1 MVPMRRAIVVLT
13 VLAAALAPGIAAAQS
28 PPPAPATPV
37 VVIKVEGA
45 IDRILMSYVSD
56 RLAAAERRG
65 AVVVLQL
72 NTSGS
77 LNQDG
82 LGLASRVAAMR
93 VPVVAWVGPVPAKA
107 AGAGLLLMYAASLAA
122 VAPGSQ
128 TGPLQPIDLGHPD
141 AGGDAGLA
149 RIIQGWLA
157 THGRSAEL
165 THLDSALPAQGA
177 LDLGVAQVR
186 ALSVPDLLNAV
197 DGRTVRTPAGAQLL
211 ETRIATNEQ
220 QANERTVDI
229 SFENMGPI
237 DRTMH
242 AVASPSMIYF
252 LVVIGLAC
260 LAFEITQP
268 GFGFAGVAGV
278 GMLGLGVFGL
288 WAVPPTWAWFVL
300 LLGGIVLMAADVR
313 LRNLGPLTATGLL
326 AFAVGSAMAW
336 RGVAP
341 AIRVSPWLIG
351 GAVVASTLYYGFALT
366 VAIQSRDRI
375 VSTQRGLIG
384 LVGEARGKLAPE
396 GPVYVKGALWRGR
409 SAGAPIPPG
418 SRIRVRGVD
427 GLVLRVE
434 KESDLDPGLDAGP
447 GAG

>member
-1 MVPMRRAIVVLT
+1 MRRAIVVLT

-28 PPPAPATPV
+28 SPSVVPATPV

-45 IDRILMSYVSD
+45 IDRILMSYVND

-128 TGPLQPIDLGHPD
+128 TGPLHPIDLEQPD
-141 AGGDAGLA
+141 AGDAGLE
-149 RIIQGWLA
+149 RTIQGWLA

-165 THLDSALPAQGA
+165 TRLDSALTAQDA

-186 ALSVPDLLNAV
+186 ALSVPDLLNV
-197 DGRTVRTPAGAQLL
+197 LDGRTVRTPAGEQLL

-237 DRTMH
+237 DRTLH

-268 GFGFAGVAGV
+268 GFGFAGAAGV

-288 WAVPPTWAWFVL
+288 WAVPPTWVWFVL
-300 LLGGIVLMAADVR
+300 LVGGIVLMAADVR

-336 RGVAP
+336 REVAP
-341 AIRVSPWLIG
+341 AIRISPWLIG

-375 VSTQRGLIG
+375 ASTQRGLIG

-396 GPVYVKGALWRGR
+396 GPVYVKGAMWRGK

-434 KESDLDPGLDAGP
+434 KESDLDAGPDAG
-447 GAG
+447 

>member
-1 MVPMRRAIVVLT
+1 M
-13 VLAAALAPGIAAAQS
+13 
-28 PPPAPATPV
+28 
-37 VVIKVEGA
+37 
-45 IDRILMSYVSD
+45 
-56 RLAAAERRG
+56 
-65 AVVVLQL
+65 
-72 NTSGS
+72 
-77 LNQDG
+77 
-82 LGLASRVAAMR
+82 
-93 VPVVAWVGPVPAKA
+93 
-107 AGAGLLLMYAASLAA
+107 
-122 VAPGSQ
+122 
-128 TGPLQPIDLGHPD
+128 
-141 AGGDAGLA
+141 
-149 RIIQGWLA
+149 
-157 THGRSAEL
+157 
-165 THLDSALPAQGA
+165 
-177 LDLGVAQVR
+177 
-186 ALSVPDLLNAV
+186 
-197 DGRTVRTPAGAQLL
+197 
-211 ETRIATNEQ
+211 
-220 QANERTVDI
+220 DI

-384 LVGEARGKLAPE
+384 LVGEARGSASE
-396 GPVYVKGALWRGR
+396 GSTAWC
-409 SAGAPIPPG
+409 
-418 SRIRVRGVD
+418 
-427 GLVLRVE
+427 
-434 KESDLDPGLDAGP
+434 
-447 GAG
+447 